1 MGIMRNLETAADTK
15 VPVLQMRTVSSVLK
29 NCGKKNTALF
39 VQRSIL
45 LILDPS
51 EHVDQRGIV
60 VNSYFIGRPAVE

>member
-15 VPVLQMRTVSSVLK
+15 VSVLQMRTVSSVLK
-29 NCGKKNTALF
+29 NCGKKIPRCSK
-39 VQRSIL
+39 RSIL

>member
-15 VPVLQMRTVSSVLK
+15 VSVLQMWQYRPYSKTAA
-29 NCGKKNTALF
+29 KKIPRCSK
-39 VQRSIL
+39 RSIL
-45 LILDPS
+45 LVLDPS

>member
-15 VPVLQMRTVSSVLK
+15 VSVLQMRTVSSVSK
-29 NCGKKNTALF
+29 NCKKNTALF

-45 LILDPS
+45 LVLDPS